1 MDGLKQTI
9 ATNEWTQRLGGKV
22 YDITL
27 PRAGYT
33 VLDRESLR
41 SGVGVGSQIYAFY
54 SDDHL
59 LLADCQNSN
68 PPAYHRDAPSSV
80 EFSRP
85 FVAEFRN
92 ARVAGEDAIVI
103 TAGKELVLESL
114 YNSDQT
120 VLNGGGKLSTLK
132 NVFSD
137 VAARGGRGINED
149 DTEVYCPL
157 VNNWS
162 HGYFHW
168 MADCLPKIEHLRYY
182 EEITGL
188 RPIVLISPDP
198 PKWKVDSLE
207 AVGYSQS
214 DWEEWEGSRRT
225 LDRAVVPSLPRIGDF
240 VAPRS
245 VTWLADTVRN
255 NIDTSSN
262 AGGDKIYVSRK
273 RCSSRYVVN
282 EDELLEE
289 LDEYGFDSYVL
300 EDLSFREQVE
310 LFSGAEVVVG
320 PHGAGFTNTIYADNL
335 TLLELFGSD
344 ELSHS
349 LCYYGIAS
357 AKGFD
362 YAALKVPQ
370 QGNGLRP
377 DPGAVSSLVEELL

>member
-1 MDGLKQTI
+1 MGLKQTI
-9 ATNEWTQRLGGKV
+9 ATNEWTQRLGGKA

-27 PRAGYT
+27 PRSGYS

-41 SGVGVGSQIYAFY
+41 SGDGVGSEIYAFGT
-54 SDDHL
+54 DDRL
-59 LLADCQNSN
+59 SLADCQNSD
-68 PPAYHRDAPSSV
+68 PPAYHRDAPSTV

-85 FVAEFRN
+85 FVAELRN
-92 ARVAGEDAIVI
+92 VRVAGEDAIVI

-120 VLNGGGKLSTLK
+120 IMNPGGKLSTLK
-132 NVFSD
+132 NIFSD
-137 VAARGGRGINED
+137 VAAHGGEGADED

-168 MADCLPKIEHLRYY
+168 MADCLPKIEHLHYY
-182 EEITGL
+182 EEVTG
-188 RPIVLISPDP
+188 RKPTVLISSDP
-198 PKWKVDSLE
+198 PQWKVDSLE
-207 AVGYSQS
+207 AVGYSRS
-214 DWEEWEGSRRT
+214 DWQEWDGGCRT
-225 LDRAVVPSLPRIGDF
+225 FDRVAVPSLPRTGDF

-245 VTWLADTVRN
+245 VTWLAETIRSH
-255 NIDTSSN
+255 IDLSSD
-262 AGGDKIYVSRK
+262 AGGDRIYVSRK

-289 LDEYGFDSYVL
+289 LDDYGFDSYVL
-300 EDLSFREQVE
+300 EDLSFREQVD
-310 LFSGAEVVVG
+310 LFSGAEIVIG
-320 PHGAGFTNTIYADNL
+320 PHGAGFTNTIFADNF
-335 TLLELFGSD
+335 TLLELFGSN

-362 YAALKVPQ
+362 YAALRTPQ
-370 QGNGLRP
+370 QETGLHP
-377 DPGAVSSLVEELL
+377 DPVTVASLVAELL